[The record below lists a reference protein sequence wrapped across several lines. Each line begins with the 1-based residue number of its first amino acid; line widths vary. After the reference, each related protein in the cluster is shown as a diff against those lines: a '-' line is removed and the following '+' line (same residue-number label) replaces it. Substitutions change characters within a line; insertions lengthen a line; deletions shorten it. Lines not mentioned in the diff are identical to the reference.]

1 MTFKQYFTQWIIVS
15 VVFGVLAFLCNMFA
29 PARTLW
35 VFGLS
40 FLYVGVLILITTKSL
55 IDIGEFKFQVRQNDL
70 RKIHWVF

>member
-40 FLYVGVLILITTKSL
+40 FLYVGVLILITAKSL
-55 IDIGEFKFQVRQNDL
+55 IDILNKQKE
-70 RKIHWVF
+70 

>member
-40 FLYVGVLILITTKSL
+40 FLYVYSGQTC
-55 IDIGEFKFQVRQNDL
+55 Q
-70 RKIHWVF
+70 